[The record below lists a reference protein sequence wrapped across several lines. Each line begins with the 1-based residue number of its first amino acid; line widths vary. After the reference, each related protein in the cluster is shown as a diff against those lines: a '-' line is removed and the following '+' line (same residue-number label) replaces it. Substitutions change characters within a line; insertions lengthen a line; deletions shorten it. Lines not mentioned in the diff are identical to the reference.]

1 MAKTSPAQNRSAAR
15 KPSAKASGRP
25 AGLFTWVA
33 IGLVVVVVATLVII
47 KVTSGPSSSGN
58 GAFVAS
64 DPTVVAELTSV
75 PASAFNKVGIT
86 SNVVPVT
93 APVKLA
99 GAPALTGKSATGA
112 TLPEVF
118 YLGAEYCPFC
128 AAERWPLIVAL
139 SRFGTWSGLGD
150 MESSTL
156 SGEVFQG
163 TPTFTFVKST
173 YTSKYLVFKSIEQ
186 FTNVYDP
193 AASFYTKL
201 QTPTGVEAA
210 NFQKYDTSKYI
221 PGMQPTQDHSIPYIT
236 VGNKFLVSGSSYTPA
251 TLANQSRSSIA
262 AGLSNTSSPV
272 STAVLATANY
282 LTATFCSLT
291 HNQPGHVCSSP
302 GVMAAKKALG
312 IK

>member
-1 MAKTSPAQNRSAAR
+1 MAKKPPAKRTPAPATT
-15 KPSAKASGRP
+15 GRP

-33 IGLVVVVVATLVII
+33 IGLVVVVVAALVII
-47 KVTSGPSSSGN
+47 KVATGSSTAGPAPFQPTS
-58 GAFVAS
+58 A
-64 DPTVVAELTSV
+64 TVVSEVTGV
-75 PASAFNKVGIT
+75 PASVFNAVGVK
-86 SNVVPVT
+86 SPAVPIS
-93 APVKLA
+93 APIPLK
-99 GAPALTGKSATGA
+99 GQPALNATTGA
-112 TLPEVF
+112 TTLPEVF

-193 AASFYTKL
+193 AVSFYTKL